1 MDMLARLDEFA
12 KDLSWMNR
20 NLTGL
25 PDSWVTRAGGN
36 VSEPEYVLERLH
48 MNRSMRR
55 QAKLRKIHLALL
67 NRGGRSY
74 IFREACS
81 RYLDNGQNVLLEG
94 ENAPSWE
101 AVVFEKF
108 KPGWLLD
115 PLESSNE
122 CAENALPGGLEG
134 KDVPESPPAGVHFSE
149 WWEADNQ
156 DFLNKH
162 SKAISS
168 SKSLPRLAK
177 RGELF
182 PRLYCLVVRVYI
194 TALDKFVR
202 WDALIEEEQAQLVD
216 VFYGM
221 FTLLGVE
228 AIKPVLEARPSIL
241 LNYFKSL
248 LKANAG
254 LSFLDDSDSK
264 VEDGNDDC
272 VTAPVRQVSELES
285 GQTDQPTTLQ
295 DFYAN
300 LLQLA
305 EAGARTPHDIAH
317 ADMVM
322 AFVVDNLP
330 RLRSSLQIDQATLAE
345 KLQMFAHQVV
355 ILGKELGISLFED
368 QMFIVAFTKAWI
380 HSLYLAV
387 QTPVTPEYLHG
398 RLLEIEEA
406 AMVHA
411 RLLQTCR
418 IVQGNAEVELK
429 EAEAAKARANFT
441 TRREAA
447 ATVTQAESA
456 LREAEQNLIDVE
468 EIATSV
474 LLPDN
479 ITLNDLSDYME
490 EGKDTSLEPA
500 KVHPE
505 SVPALLSFDA
515 TSASATTEIVAEAS
529 ETEVEVVAVT
539 PTPEVEPMH
548 YLETPLDENGPAAA
562 IAQIEVVTTQAEP
575 AAATAVVEEEETTPE
590 AVEEVAVVVEVPSL
604 APERPIEE
612 DEAPPQENENILAGQ
627 GEPAL
632 QPASSQI
639 VEDTDDLV
647 AHVQDITAKH
657 GVLPAI
663 LVDSAIVHWL
673 AKSELPNALATW
685 DLANQ
690 QDVTVQGTVIE
701 RDVLQSA
708 YTGLHVWPN
717 QDASLGKI
725 RSLLNFIP
733 PQRIDEMLLR
743 RQTKAIVPGLLFSAS
758 FQAAIF
764 AGNSTAA
771 PRILAAC
778 EDMVDPQLQRLIREV
793 VASSNRNIH
802 FDIDALRMVTPAEA
816 EEVRIRELQSQ
827 LDDVVDR
834 VRSKQVGWAPARK
847 ALSACF
853 DLPDFKEAIE
863 AVRDADWGKLYAVE
877 HFLDTYESEEAR
889 RDLFTQQIR
898 MMDIASNSVIGRTPM
913 NQFHTT
919 IQALR
924 DIFLCWLSLRN
935 NASGRQADI
944 GEAAKRLISSM
955 RNAASYV
962 AEKRAHV
969 VGVAQKA
976 NYGLFHAV
984 LTQVLAVV
992 DGQSGTVAEPAVI
1005 KAVQELPY
1013 AILLLTKPATE
1024 SLSNLSSITTWL
1036 SHPLNKNTLFDLA
1049 MAAQDSVT
1057 AQVLLRTFPHLAGR
1071 DIRRTAVQ
1079 ALEAQTR
1086 KDLVKKLQLAEI
1098 LLDNALLAEI
1108 FDDEEE
1114 PTTKQQLLDALKE
1127 EIEVRTVYER
1137 LSDIRAEV
1145 EAIEREIEAKLGRRV
1160 EDDEVKLRSLIDKAV
1175 DLLGEEAVPA
1185 DWRQRAEQALQSR
1198 MLPLVTE
1205 MISQL
1210 EHSIDKR
1217 EKLPDIALVRNIDLE
1232 GFVEAQGT
1240 IYQALR
1246 AHPNPRETWRSL
1258 VNLLSKGLDFS
1269 RSRVKTKE
1277 VIETLSSWYLDRKL
1291 NLDNPAI
1298 ANVREILSFLGMQVV
1313 PRIPP
1318 SGIRNE
1324 GPFRALTI
1332 KVFRGNTGRG
1342 FPYFDGEA
1350 GNGTE
1355 HNDVRVFIGVG
1366 DWLTKDL
1373 IECVEREAYGKRD
1386 ILISPK
1392 VMDASMR
1399 EELAVLTK
1407 QRNLA
1412 IYHIDPV
1419 MAAYLGMNNVAEDKV
1434 LKTWLQM
1441 TAPWTGFN
1449 PYHKGDTLMPAKPEM
1464 RYGRLKQSYEL
1475 TRPHS
1480 NAVVY
1485 GGRQLGKTTILHEAV
1500 RLVQKNSDVAAYTR
1514 VDQTMVGP
1522 VDEAWENC
1530 RSWLFNEIH
1539 QLLYKAGFL
1548 PSSETLP
1555 NADDEEITI
1564 RQALNNPGNSKRVL
1578 LCLDEVDPLLELD
1591 SKKDFKLFRAIVN
1604 FVQTPNSPLKVVI
1617 AGLQNVKRFEQVP
1630 NVPLNQL
1637 GDSMQVSILETQ
1649 DAIDL
1654 VQEPLAIAGYYFADP
1669 MLINQVLVVTNR
1681 HPGLIQ
1687 VYCAKLLEHLHKDS
1701 RLKIGDAKITSS
1713 HLEWVSQD
1721 EDVQDRIQSRFEYTL
1736 NVDRR
1741 YGVIVYGL
1749 IAEGVLNG
1757 ERSVTASRVLGV
1769 ARKWAP
1775 QWFSTTSEGNIEA
1788 FLDEMIGLGI
1798 LKSLDGRKYS
1808 LRNPSILRLIG
1819 DRNKATD
1826 KLLRLVDS
1834 PAEDPLS
1841 AHRKCEDK
1849 GYPSPLTRRDE
1860 QLLLKHLDPKGREK
1874 TFSVTAIVGSPALGL
1889 TSQFMRPALETL
1901 GMSDGSTTRL
1911 DVHVYK
1917 DSVLKRVGTLKEKL
1931 LESLAKRQSRP
1942 SIFMIEI
1949 SGQMGLSHTLALI
1962 DAAHLARVE
1971 APRVNHGVM
1980 VAFLL
1985 GPEALWQWRM
1995 NPAITSGLGGQI
2007 NWIEL
2012 GQWSYTALVHELE
2025 RIGLANTDKAVEHLQ
2040 ALSDGWYSSIVSL
2053 IDAKNKT
2060 SNVDAAVIQDIKG
2073 YQGITRVTQTK
2084 VLNEFLSNA
2093 GVNIVDA
2100 PWIKPMLQSFG
2111 QAEFDIEDAGCFMLD
2126 HAEGF
2131 EDEVIQRAVIEWM
2144 VSLGL
2149 VQSSVS
2155 TQQGSEGI
2163 PARVLVR
2170 YRVSSATANALHYTA
2185 QKV

>member
-1 MDMLARLDEFA
+1 MDMLSRLDEFS

-25 PDSWVTRAGGN
+25 PDSWVIRPGKDS
-36 VSEPEYVLERLH
+36 SEPEYILERLN

-55 QAKLRKIHLALL
+55 QAKLHKMHLALQT
-67 NRGGRSY
+67 RAARSY
-74 IFREACS
+74 IFRDACC

-94 ENAPSWE
+94 ERAPSWE

-108 KPGWLLD
+108 KPGWLLGQLGPSAD
-115 PLESSNE
+115 AEESHGELNFEKTSDSH
-122 CAENALPGGLEG
+122 PS
-134 KDVPESPPAGVHFSE
+134 ESFFLE
-149 WWEADNQ
+149 WWAGDNQ
-156 DFLNKH
+156 NYFNKIA
-162 SKAISS
+162 KGMSS
-168 SKSLPRLAK
+168 GKSSPQIAK
-177 RGELF
+177 KSENIQ
-182 PRLYCLVVRVYI
+182 RLYRKVIGIYSSAMVEF
-194 TALDKFVR
+194 DR
-202 WDALIEEEQAQLVD
+202 WGTLREEEQAQLTD
-216 VFYGM
+216 VFYGI

-228 AIKPVLEARPSIL
+228 TIKPVLESQPGIL
-241 LNYFKSL
+241 LNYFKAV

-254 LSFLDDSDSK
+254 LSFLDDSTPK
-264 VEDGNDDC
+264 VDAGNDDC
-272 VTAPVRQVSELES
+272 ETPPVLQVDNES
-285 GQTDQPTTLQ
+285 IQADQPTTLQ
-295 DFYAN
+295 DFYAS

-305 EAGARTPHDIAH
+305 EAGARTPYDMAH

-322 AFVVDNLP
+322 AFVADNLP
-330 RLRSSLQIDQATLAE
+330 RLCSTLQIDQTALAE

-355 ILGKELGISLFED
+355 MLGKQLGISLFED
-368 QMFIVAFTKAWI
+368 HTFIVAFTKAWV
-380 HSLYLAV
+380 HSLYEAV
-387 QTPVTPEYLHG
+387 QVPVSPDYLHG

-406 AMVHA
+406 AKAHEQ
-411 RLLQTCR
+411 RLQTCR
-418 IVQGNAEVELK
+418 IALDEAEVGLK
-429 EAEAAKARANFT
+429 AAKAAKARANFT
-441 TRREAA
+441 TRRETA
-447 ATVTQAESA
+447 ATVTQAEST
-456 LREAEQNLIDVE
+456 LREAEQNLIEVE
-468 EIATSV
+468 EIAAAA
-474 LLPDN
+474 LLPGD
-479 ITLNDLSDYME
+479 ITLDDLPAYME
-490 EGKDTSLEPA
+490 EAEDISLEQA

-505 SVPALLSFDA
+505 SVQALLSFDSMPVTMPTERVTEAPA
-515 TSASATTEIVAEAS
+515 TE
-529 ETEVEVVAVT
+529 EVEVTVI
-539 PTPEVEPMH
+539 PTLEVEPVPT
-548 YLETPLDENGPAAA
+548 LEAPLDENAPEATVLV
-562 IAQIEVVTTQAEP
+562 EVVTAQAGQVLAP
-575 AAATAVVEEEETTPE
+575 ATGETEEAGFVPE
-590 AVEEVAVVVEVPSL
+590 AAVMKVVFSP
-604 APERPIEE
+604 APEHQIEE
-612 DEAPPQENENILAGQ
+612 DVAPPQETEDSLAGF
-627 GEPAL
+627 EELELHPSTL
-632 QPASSQI
+632 Q
-639 VEDTDDLV
+639 VLEDTEELV
-647 AHVQDITAKH
+647 AHVQSITSKH

-685 DLANQ
+685 DLANR
-690 QDVTVQGTVIE
+690 QDVTLQGDVIE
-701 RDVLQSA
+701 RDVLQSS

-771 PRILAAC
+771 PRILASC
-778 EDMVDPQLQRLIREV
+778 EDMVDPQLQRLIHEV
-793 VASSNRNIH
+793 VVSSNRNIY

-816 EEVRIRELQSQ
+816 EEVRIRELQSL
-827 LDDVVDR
+827 LDDVIDR
-834 VRSKQVGWAPARK
+834 VRSKQVGWAPTRK

-863 AVRDADWGKLYAVE
+863 AVHEADWSKLYAVE

-889 RDLFTQQIR
+889 RDLFTRQIR

-924 DIFLCWLSLRN
+924 DIFLSWLSLRN

-944 GEAAKRLISSM
+944 GDAAKRLISLM

-962 AEKRAHV
+962 AEKKAHA

-976 NYGLFHAV
+976 NYALFQNV
-984 LTQVLAVV
+984 LIQVLAVV
-992 DGQSGTVAEPAVI
+992 DGQSGTVVEPVVTR
-1005 KAVQELPY
+1005 AVQELPY
-1013 AILLLTKPATE
+1013 ATLLLTKPLTD
-1024 SLSNLSSITTWL
+1024 SLGSLSSITTWL
-1036 SHPLNKNTLFDLA
+1036 SHPVDKNALFDQA

-1057 AQVLLRTFPHLAGR
+1057 TQVLLRTFPQLAGR
-1071 DIRRTAVQ
+1071 EMRRSAVQ
-1079 ALEAQTR
+1079 ALETQVR
-1086 KDLVKKLQLAEI
+1086 KDLVKKLRLAEI

-1108 FDDEEE
+1108 FNDEEE
-1114 PTTKQQLLDALKE
+1114 PTNKQQLLEALKE
-1127 EIEVRTVYER
+1127 EIEARTVYEG
-1137 LSDIRAEV
+1137 LTDIREEV
-1145 EAIEREIEAKLGRRV
+1145 EGIEREIEAKLGRRV
-1160 EDDEVKLRSLIDKAV
+1160 EDDEVKLHSLIGKAI
-1175 DLLGEEAVPA
+1175 DLMGEEAVPV

-1217 EKLPDIALVRNIDLE
+1217 EKLSDIAMVRNTNLE
-1232 GFVEAQGT
+1232 GFVAAQGT
-1240 IYQALR
+1240 IYAALR
-1246 AHPNPRETWRSL
+1246 AHPNPREAWRSL
-1258 VNLLSKGLDFS
+1258 VNLQQKGFDFS
-1269 RSRVKTKE
+1269 HSRAKTKE
-1277 VIETLSSWYLDRKL
+1277 VIETLTSWHLDRKL
-1291 NLDNPAI
+1291 NLDNPVI
-1298 ANVREILSFLGMQVV
+1298 ANVREILGYLGMQVV
-1313 PRIPP
+1313 PRTPP

-1324 GPFRALTI
+1324 GAFRALTI
-1332 KVFRGNTGRG
+1332 KVFRGDTGRG
-1342 FPYFDGEA
+1342 FPYFDGET
-1350 GNGTE
+1350 GNSAE

-1366 DWLTKDL
+1366 DWQTKDL

-1392 VMDASMR
+1392 VMDATMR

-1419 MAAYLGMNNVAEDKV
+1419 MAAYLGMNNIAEDKV

-1500 RLVQKNSDVAAYTR
+1500 RLVQKNNDVAAYTR

-1522 VDEAWENC
+1522 IDEAWENC

-1539 QLLYKAGFL
+1539 QLLYKAKFL
-1548 PSSETLP
+1548 HSSETLP

-1637 GDSMQVSILETQ
+1637 GDSLQVSILETQ

-1669 MLINQVLVVTNR
+1669 MLINQILVVTNR

-1687 VYCAKLLEHLHKDS
+1687 VYCAKLLEHLHKDG

-1713 HLEWVSQD
+1713 HLEWVNQD

-1826 KLLRLVDS
+1826 KLLRLVDA

-1841 AHRKCEDK
+1841 AHRKCD

-1901 GMSDGSTTRL
+1901 GMSER
-1911 DVHVYK
+1911 
-1917 DSVLKRVGTLKEKL
+1917 
-1931 LESLAKRQSRP
+1931 
-1942 SIFMIEI
+1942 
-1949 SGQMGLSHTLALI
+1949 
-1962 DAAHLARVE
+1962 
-1971 APRVNHGVM
+1971 
-1980 VAFLL
+1980 
-1985 GPEALWQWRM
+1985 
-1995 NPAITSGLGGQI
+1995 TSGLSRGQ
-2007 NWIEL
+2007 
-2012 GQWSYTALVHELE
+2012 
-2025 RIGLANTDKAVEHLQ
+2025 
-2040 ALSDGWYSSIVSL
+2040 
-2053 IDAKNKT
+2053 
-2060 SNVDAAVIQDIKG
+2060 
-2073 YQGITRVTQTK
+2073 
-2084 VLNEFLSNA
+2084 
-2093 GVNIVDA
+2093 
-2100 PWIKPMLQSFG
+2100 
-2111 QAEFDIEDAGCFMLD
+2111 
-2126 HAEGF
+2126 
-2131 EDEVIQRAVIEWM
+2131 
-2144 VSLGL
+2144 
-2149 VQSSVS
+2149 
-2155 TQQGSEGI
+2155 
-2163 PARVLVR
+2163 
-2170 YRVSSATANALHYTA
+2170 
-2185 QKV
+2185 